1 MHHIMLNK
9 VKHDP
14 LEIYEDHMSSINIR
28 FNDEYPKQGH
38 CRSQLIN
45 TIKDILDK
53 DPDLFGTSLTL
64 SFSKKS
70 KIHRYEYRSGRFQ
83 TPKVNELVDCLI
95 QSDKEFYN
103 GGVIE
108 LT

>member
-1 MHHIMLNK
+1 
-9 VKHDP
+9 
-14 LEIYEDHMSSINIR
+14 MSSINIR

-45 TIKDILDK
+45 TIKAILDK

-83 TPKVNELVDCLI
+83 TPKVNELEDCLI